1 MRGLDISKARLS
13 DADWAV
19 LAVAGEIDLATVPE
33 LERAIKAIL
42 DDGSSSNLML
52 DLSDTSFMDSTGL
65 RVLIMTSREFN
76 DGGRD
81 LAILVKPGPI
91 SRLLDVSGMHELLR
105 VIGDPAELDS

>member
-1 MRGLDISKARLS
+1 MRGLEISQAKLS
-13 DADWAV
+13 DGDWAV
-19 LAVAGEIDLATVPE
+19 LAVAGEVDLATVPE

-42 DDGSSSNLML
+42 DDGSSKLMI

-65 RVLIMTSREFN
+65 RVLVMANREFN

-105 VIGDPAELDS
+105 VIADTAELDS